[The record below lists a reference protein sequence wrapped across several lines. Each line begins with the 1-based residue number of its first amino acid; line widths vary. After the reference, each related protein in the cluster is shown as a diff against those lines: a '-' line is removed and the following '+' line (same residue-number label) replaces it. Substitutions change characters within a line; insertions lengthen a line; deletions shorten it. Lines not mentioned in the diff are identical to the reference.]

1 MLPAARLSGY
11 RPRGTYSLSPPVT
24 AKISSAKKSHP
35 AHSNRRSHSNS
46 RNKRDSVAASVI
58 ERIAPGHPAQNG
70 RHERMHLTLKT
81 DATRPAAHNVLQQQ
95 MRFDTFGH
103 RFNHERLSN
112 PRTRLTRLA
121 FFS

>member
-1 MLPAARLSGY
+1 
-11 RPRGTYSLSPPVT
+11 VT

-46 RNKRDSVAASVI
+46 RNKRDSAAASVI

-81 DATRPAAHNVLQQQ
+81 DATRPAAHNVLRNKCASTPSDIASTTNGCQIPGQ
-95 MRFDTFGH
+95 G
-103 RFNHERLSN
+103 
-112 PRTRLTRLA
+112 
-121 FFS
+121 